1 MSKITLAILT
11 VAAFLYACWLAFF
24 RQPLPDPRQ
33 TNGLRRR
40 FLLATLLFVGCLTA
54 CDRKQPEVMCY
65 TVPAASRPSSR
76 PSSQPERDGLT
87 VLKSAW
93 RALDPRQSEDFRKK
107 LEAAVGEGA
116 VQQKTADMLAVAYEE
131 LAYHKQRTR
140 SKEPQPTCYEPTV
153 LGSAVMTSREKA
165 LKQIELL
172 NEARARGAIDD
183 HTARKTREV
192 LARELELLYQAE
204 RMSSD
209 HTFETESRLVRQYDE
224 GKIIP
229 TEAAQDAA
237 KAIVDME
244 RQP

>member
-1 MSKITLAILT
+1 VSKIIIAILT
-11 VAAFLYACWLAFF
+11 IAAFVYACWLVFF

-33 TNGLRRR
+33 SGGLRRR
-40 FLLATLLFVGCLTA
+40 FCLATLLFVGCLTA

-65 TVPAASRPSSR
+65 TVPAAPRPSSQ

-93 RALDPRQSEDFRKK
+93 RTLDPRQSEGFRKK
-107 LEAAVGEGA
+107 LEAAVGEG
-116 VQQKTADMLAVAYEE
+116 VVRQKTADMLAVAYKE
-131 LAYHKQRTR
+131 LSYHKQRTR

-153 LGSAVMTSREKA
+153 LGSALMTSREKA

-172 NEARARGAIDD
+172 DEARARGAIDD
-183 HTARKTREV
+183 QTARKAGEV
-192 LARELELLYQAE
+192 LARELEMLCQAE
-204 RMSSD
+204 KTSPH
-209 HTFETESRLVRQYDE
+209 HTLDTEGRLTQQYE
-224 GKIIP
+224 QGKILP

-237 KAIVDME
+237 KVIVEME